1 MQNYHLK
8 VKQAD
13 HYQTLV
19 RQAREY
25 EEEEERKEMVG
36 KKEVEKALQEKLAFA
51 RHCHQDLLGKWCQEY
66 ILLVVCC
73 GCMFVCVCVSV

>member
-51 RHCHQDLLGKWCQEY
+51 RHCHQDLLGH
-66 ILLVVCC
+66 LLVKTSD
-73 GCMFVCVCVSV
+73 MNKNKKKH